1 MPAKT
6 PPKKTPPKKANPFA
20 KGGALSKGKGSSV
33 TCPFCKKSFTP

>member
-20 KGGALSKGKGSSV
+20 KGGAMNKGKPV
-33 TCPFCKKSFTP
+33 TCPKCGNKFSA